1 MLKMNNNIKSNILS
15 EIFDARFAKL
25 DQIIIQKTKNIENEE
40 ERESIKK
47 AIIMKEMY
55 IQGFIDGINL
65 LIECKINNY

>member
-1 MLKMNNNIKSNILS
+1 MLKMNNNNTSNILTD
-15 EIFDARFAKL
+15 IFDTRFAKL

-40 ERESIKK
+40 EKENIKK
-47 AIIMKEMY
+47 SIIMKEMY